1 MNKKQSGS
9 PDRTRRILKILLRVL
24 LVIAG
29 LWLVLEI
36 GVRYYVESP
45 LDADFYG
52 SIPRD
57 LVRQRQ
63 EQYQV
68 QVASGPG
75 WAHLGWVADPER
87 EEYRIERLVN
97 GAWQETA
104 KVVFGSYLLKDEGG
118 SFRVWAVP
126 KGDDEPRL
134 IGEVEAVPGEGS
146 VPPVYKP
153 RITGSWQ
160 TLFRPKVHGYY
171 INDHTV
177 YQDGAGD
184 WRLVGITDKS
194 DGNYDEEKYFA
205 VGVSAEFPPPD
216 GMVEDTPV
224 ADFGELAWAPH
235 VLVEGSAYHMFW
247 SPHKLH
253 QMTST
258 DGITWENHQVTMPAP
273 YHKFFRDPMVIKVA
287 ENQWLL
293 YTTARGRYYSLVDIY
308 QSFDLQEWQYI
319 RTALH
324 SGWGSE
330 RNSPF
335 ASTESP
341 SVTLYEGRY
350 YLTMTY
356 NNDSF
361 FWPGVLMLFRIWTD
375 LDSYNDTLVLHSDNP
390 YDFGTYRG
398 KNNTPALLTQLEAH
412 GPELVHNLDTDRW
425 YITTAG
431 WPWVAT
437 LTSGEVGVAPLAW
450 ERVP

>member
-1 MNKKQSGS
+1 MNSRSSDQTN
-9 PDRTRRILKILLRVL
+9 RVLRILLRAL
-24 LVIAG
+24 LVVAG

-36 GVRYYVESP
+36 VMRIYVEAP
-45 LDADFYG
+45 LDADFYS

-57 LVRQRQ
+57 QVRQRQ
-63 EQYQV
+63 AQHQV

-87 EEYRIERLVN
+87 EVYRIEKWVN
-97 GAWQETA
+97 GAWEETA
-104 KVVFGSYLLKDEGG
+104 EVAYGSYLLKREGG
-118 SFRVWAVP
+118 SYRVWAVP
-126 KGDDEPRL
+126 KGGEEPRL
-134 IGEVEAVPGEGS
+134 IGEVEAAPGEGAA
-146 VPPVYKP
+146 PPVYKP

-160 TLFRPKVHGYY
+160 TLFRPQVHGYY
-171 INDHTV
+171 LNDHTV
-177 YQDGAGD
+177 YQDAAGN

-205 VGVSAEFPPPD
+205 VGVSADFPPPD
-216 GMVEDTPV
+216 GMVEAAPV

-235 VLVEGSAYHMFW
+235 VLEEDGAYHMFW

-253 QMTST
+253 QMTSA
-258 DGITWENHQVTMPAP
+258 DGITWEDHQVTMPAP
-273 YHKFFRDPMVIKVA
+273 YHKFFRDPMVMKVA
-287 ENQWLL
+287 DNQWLL

-330 RNSPF
+330 RNAPF

-341 SVTLYEGRY
+341 SVTQYEGRY
-350 YLTMTY
+350 YLTLTY

-361 FWPGVLMLFRIWTD
+361 FWPGVLMLFRIWTNPA
-375 LDSYNDTLVLHSDNP
+375 SYNDTLVFHADNP
-390 YDFGTYRG
+390 YDFGIYKG
-398 KNNTPALLTQLEAH
+398 KKNTPALLTQLEAH
-412 GPELVHNLDTDRW
+412 GPELVHNPDTDRW
-425 YITTAG
+425 YVTTAG

-437 LTSGEVGVAPLAW
+437 LTSGEAAVAPLVW
-450 ERVP
+450 EQVP